1 MQDRP
6 IQVAPQEVVR
16 RRPRSQLSGVS
27 SSYRWS
33 IHISICVC
41 IKITFLFPPG
51 HQFMLRAVSTIALA
65 DLAIGQSLFTLKI
78 YKISLLVFCEVCS
91 TSNVMLMLAVT
102 CVRHDRFGRQENAV
116 LSQITGA
123 SRPTPS

>member
-1 MQDRP
+1 MSKNLRDYYMKKKKMQDRP

-33 IHISICVC
+33 LHVSICVY

-65 DLAIGQSLFTLKI
+65 DLAIGQSLFTLK
-78 YKISLLVFCEVCS
+78 
-91 TSNVMLMLAVT
+91 
-102 CVRHDRFGRQENAV
+102 
-116 LSQITGA
+116 
-123 SRPTPS
+123 